1 MLKLPEGN
9 LGYLAADHKTV
20 GSFSHLES
28 ANGNEN
34 FGTQKLE
41 IGKHKIALVKYSFL
55 WLFCFV
61 LKNFFITSTVGN
73 LGQGLKFS
81 FLIGLLDI
89 DFQLC

>member
-41 IGKHKIALVKYSFL
+41 IGKHKIALVKYSSL
-55 WLFCFV
+55 WLFCFKEF
-61 LKNFFITSTVGN
+61 LHNQYSW
-73 LGQGLKFS
+73 KFRS
-81 FLIGLLDI
+81 RS
-89 DFQLC
+89 